1 MIWKLSAFALVVALF
16 VAGCSDPG
24 PKGRP
29 ADGDPAVKPVAETP
43 AWSLRFFRQTGFR
56 AESSLNLVVRRADRI
71 VEIVDSA
78 TMNLL
83 ADGEMS
89 FRRARTHKGA
99 ADGLSFESF
108 SAVRK
113 DGSWFTA
120 GSSAQW
126 VRWDDAI
133 TQPAALVDS
142 FIAGEDSILRIA
154 HDCGR
159 QGKSDDE
166 GRVPLTLVTD
176 RCRFET
182 SGLPGSTKAFSGKVT
197 SLSGYLVMSGNTP
210 TGAAIM
216 IEFVSTHGGGE
227 TPVALNYELRVVP
240 GGVPDDV
247 VAPTS
252 FVESRRPR
260 PVKMVDSVLSG
271 IVQEWG
277 PGAPEV
283 LRMRPPGSGR

>member
-1 MIWKLSAFALVVALF
+1 MKFDLAVIVLATALLVP
-16 VAGCSDPG
+16 GCSDPG
-24 PKGRP
+24 PKG
-29 ADGDPAVKPVAETP
+29 ASGAVDTAGRPVAETP
-43 AWSLRFFRQTGFR
+43 AWSLRYFMQTGFH
-56 AESSLNLVVRRADRI
+56 AESNLTMVIRRADRT

-89 FRRARTHKGA
+89 FVRSRTHKGA
-99 ADGLSFESF
+99 AEGVSVESF
-108 SAVRK
+108 SATRK

-120 GSSAQW
+120 GSSGQW

-133 TQPAALVDS
+133 TQPSAMVDS
-142 FIAGEDSILRIA
+142 FIAGEDSLLRIA

-159 QGKSDDE
+159 QGKPDEE
-166 GRVPLTLVTD
+166 GRVPLTLLAD

-182 SGLPGSTKAFSGKVT
+182 SVMPGSTKTFGGRVN
-197 SLSGYLVMSGNTP
+197 SLSGYLVMSGNAP
-210 TGAAIM
+210 AGAAIR

-227 TPVALNYELRVVP
+227 TPVSLNYELRVSP
-240 GGVPDDV
+240 GGIPGQIA
-247 VAPTS
+247 APKH

-260 PVKMVDSVLSG
+260 PVKMVESVLSG
-271 IVQEWG
+271 IVKDWG

-283 LRMRPPGSGR
+283 LRKRPPGSGR